1 MAQYKQGQGRPIR
14 RRDLVAGLPPKWE
27 ARLQVRRRRRK
38 KVPLADRQPLARP
51 QVYISWA
58 NSEGAVIAY
67 AQARVSRVLVE
78 RFML

>member
-1 MAQYKQGQGRPIR
+1 MGGA
-14 RRDLVAGLPPKWE
+14 VAGPPELPYSSK
-27 ARLQVRRRRRK
+27 
-38 KVPLADRQPLARP
+38 
-51 QVYISWA
+51 VYISWA